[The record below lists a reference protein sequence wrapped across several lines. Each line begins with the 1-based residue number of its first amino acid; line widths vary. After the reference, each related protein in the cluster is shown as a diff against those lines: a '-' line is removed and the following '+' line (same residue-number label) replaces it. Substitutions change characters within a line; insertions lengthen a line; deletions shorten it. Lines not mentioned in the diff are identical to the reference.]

1 MERADIVEKTQTV
14 PEEHVHEATSLDRS
28 TAIDELFQQQATER
42 DRAKREALLHRIQ
55 KLTVE
60 RVMFAPIMDNRGLID
75 VGARVAEHTINS
87 IPLHPFPSLE
97 AHILKGWERATCNV
111 RRSFSCV
118 WDRFAN
124 RPYTWSQR
132 RKGELRMRWKWF
144 GLLMLAMLAV
154 LSVAPCRAGA
164 PTGQPQGTL
173 TVAVATFGNERWLP
187 ETYPGAEDVVLKPM
201 MENLLSRDA
210 RSGEL
215 IPLLAERWEVMDGG
229 RTWKFYLRK
238 GVPFHGGHGEV
249 TAEDV
254 KYTFATIAKEGSA
267 NGLAPEFRQITSM
280 EVTDPYTLTIR
291 FARPFVIFGNRVTQG
306 LFASSAFIHAKHY
319 RDTVGD
325 EGVDRHPIGTGPWK
339 FVEHIRG
346 DRIVYEAVE
355 NHWRAVPH
363 FKRLV
368 FLKVPEPATRMAM
381 LRAGSV
387 DVIETGGEY
396 AEELK
401 KVGVRMLVMPNTAW
415 VWVIL
420 GGQWPGQPTYD
431 ANVPWA
437 LPDAERARK
446 VRLALNLAVDKHAI
460 IQQVLGGLGT
470 PAGAVN
476 FYPAD
481 PWASPEVLRPYPY
494 DPARA
499 KALLGEA
506 GYPNGFEVTLNL
518 TAWPGRG
525 FLPDVGE
532 AVATYWE
539 KIGLKVKRRPVD
551 RAVFSA
557 DFRKRSYAGVALA
570 YAGPI
575 IAPEPWEL
583 FVRLAYSKAAA
594 HLLLEHPTLDAFIE
608 RLGAEPSYEARVRIM
623 REELGPWL
631 YEYMP
636 AVSIG
641 ATHSIAGVGQKIGE
655 WPLIPGHMGLHNWE
669 YITRT
674 R

>member
-1 MERADIVEKTQTV
+1 MLRRRWFVMLTLVALAFSFVAASPAATPTPQ
-14 PEEHVHEATSLDRS
+14 PE
-28 TAIDELFQQQATER
+28 
-42 DRAKREALLHRIQ
+42 
-55 KLTVE
+55 
-60 RVMFAPIMDNRGLID
+60 
-75 VGARVAEHTINS
+75 
-87 IPLHPFPSLE
+87 
-97 AHILKGWERATCNV
+97 
-111 RRSFSCV
+111 
-118 WDRFAN
+118 
-124 RPYTWSQR
+124 
-132 RKGELRMRWKWF
+132 
-144 GLLMLAMLAV
+144 
-154 LSVAPCRAGA
+154 
-164 PTGQPQGTL
+164 GTL

-187 ETYPGAEDVVLKPM
+187 HLYPGAEDVVLKPM

-210 RSGEL
+210 KTGEL
-215 IPLLAERWEVMDGG
+215 IPLLAERWEVLSGG
-229 RTWKFYLRK
+229 RAWKFHLRK
-238 GVPFHGGHGEV
+238 GIPFHSGQGEI

-254 KYTFATIAKEGSA
+254 KYTFTAIAQEGSA
-267 NGLAPEFRQITSM
+267 NGLAPEFRLMTSM
-280 EVTDPYTLTIR
+280 EITDPHTITIH
-291 FARPFVIFGNRVTQG
+291 FAKPFVTFGNRVTQG
-306 LFASSAFIHAKHY
+306 LFASSAFIHSKTY
-319 RDTVGD
+319 RETTGD
-325 EGVDRHPIGTGPWK
+325 EGVERHPIGTGPWK
-339 FVEHIRG
+339 FVEHLRG

-401 KVGVRMLVMPNTAW
+401 QLRVRTLVMPNTAW
-415 VWVIL
+415 VWAIL
-420 GGQWPGQPTYD
+420 GGQWPSQPTYD
-431 ANVPWA
+431 PTVPWA
-437 LPDAERARK
+437 QPDAERARK
-446 VRLALNLAVDKHAI
+446 VRLALNLAVDKQAI
-460 IQQVLGGLGT
+460 IQRVLGGVGT

-476 FYPAD
+476 FYPSD
-481 PWASPEVLRPYPY
+481 PWATEALVQPYPY
-494 DPARA
+494 DPAKA
-499 KALLGEA
+499 KALLAEA
-506 GYPNGFEVTLNL
+506 GYPNGFEVTMNL

-539 KIGLKVKRRPVD
+539 KVGLKVKRRPVD
-551 RAVFSA
+551 RAIFSA

-570 YAGPI
+570 YAGPL

-608 RLGAEPSYEARVRIM
+608 RLGAEPSYEERVRIM

-631 YEYMP
+631 YEYVP

-641 ATHSIAGVGQKIGE
+641 ATHSIVGVGPRVGE

-669 YITRT
+669 YVTRG